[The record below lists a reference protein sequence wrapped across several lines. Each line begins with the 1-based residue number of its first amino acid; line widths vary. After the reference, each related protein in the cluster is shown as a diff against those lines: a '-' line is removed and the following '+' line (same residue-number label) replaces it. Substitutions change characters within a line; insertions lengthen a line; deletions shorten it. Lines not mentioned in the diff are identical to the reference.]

1 MELTPSVTPDAAG
14 LKALAHPV
22 RLKMLGMLRIDGPA
36 TATSLAARLGLN
48 SGATS
53 YHLRQLADHGFI
65 VDDQERGNGRERWW
79 KAAHAS
85 TRTSSD
91 SLVVPADEDHE
102 AQEGYLRAVA
112 TFYTEQLQDAV
123 AERAFLPDAWRS
135 ATTFSDWA
143 IRLTPARAR
152 ALLEAVE
159 AVIEDVP
166 EDDDAEVPFVIQVQ
180 AFPQPGA
187 VS

>member
-22 RLKMLGMLRIDGPA
+22 RLRMLGMLRIDGPA

-79 KAAHAS
+79 RAAHAS

-91 SLVVPADEDHE
+91 SLGGPDDEDPRPRR
-102 AQEGYLRAVA
+102 ATRAVA
-112 TFYTEQLQDAV
+112 ILLH
-123 AERAFLPDAWRS
+123 RAAPGRRRRGGSCRMSGGRPPPS
-135 ATTFSDWA
+135 ATGRSGS
-143 IRLTPARAR
+143 RPPGPA
-152 ALLEAVE
+152 ALLEACRR
-159 AVIEDVP
+159 
-166 EDDDAEVPFVIQVQ
+166 
-180 AFPQPGA
+180 
-187 VS
+187 